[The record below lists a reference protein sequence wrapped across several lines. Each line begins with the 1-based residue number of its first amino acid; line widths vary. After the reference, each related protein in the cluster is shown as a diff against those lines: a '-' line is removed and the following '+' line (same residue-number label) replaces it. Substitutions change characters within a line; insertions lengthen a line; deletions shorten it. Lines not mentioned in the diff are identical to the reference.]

1 MHHTQTTHNQSTTM
15 THHDEA
21 DFCLPKS
28 GNSPIIKNMSIR
40 TRLHIAGEPSVA
52 HVVQEYLQSFRPPMN
67 VLVGRMFRNV
77 YRLNHEL
84 PRKFM
89 HEVNQD
95 QLTEEILASIKI
107 SRHRLQY
114 SLLLE
119 DFFSYAQ
126 RHGWVDKRE

>member
-1 MHHTQTTHNQSTTM
+1 MHHTQTSHNQSATM

-21 DFCLPKS
+21 DFCLPDS

-40 TRLHIAGEPSVA
+40 TRLYVSGNPSVA
-52 HVVQEYLQSFRPPMN
+52 GAVQEYLQSFRPPMN
-67 VLVGRMFRNV
+67 ALVGRMFRNI
-77 YRLNHEL
+77 YRLYPEL

-107 SRHRLQY
+107 PRNRLQY

-126 RHGWVDKRE
+126 RHGWVEKSE

>member
-1 MHHTQTTHNQSTTM
+1 M

-21 DFCLPKS
+21 DFCLPNS
-28 GNSPIIKNMSIR
+28 GNSPILKNMSIR

-67 VLVGRMFRNV
+67 VLVGRMFRNI
-77 YRLNHEL
+77 YRLYPEL

-89 HEVNQD
+89 HEVKLD

-119 DFFSYAQ
+119 DFFCYAQ
-126 RHGWVDKRE
+126 RHGWMDKSENCL

>member
-1 MHHTQTTHNQSTTM
+1 MHHTQTSHNQSATM

-21 DFCLPKS
+21 DFCLPNS
-28 GNSPIIKNMSIR
+28 GNSPIIKHMSIR
-40 TRLHIAGEPSVA
+40 THLYVSSNPSVA
-52 HVVQEYLQSFRPPMN
+52 CAVQEYLTSYRPPMN
-67 VLVGRMFRNV
+67 ILVGRMFRNI
-77 YRLNHEL
+77 YRLYPEL

-95 QLTEEILASIKI
+95 QLTDEILSSIKI

-119 DFFSYAQ
+119 DFFCYAQ
-126 RHGWVDKRE
+126 CHGWVDKSE

>member
-1 MHHTQTTHNQSTTM
+1 MA
-15 THHDEA
+15 HHDEA
-21 DFCLPKS
+21 DFCLPNS

-40 TRLHIAGEPSVA
+40 TRLYVSGNPSVA
-52 HVVQEYLQSFRPPMN
+52 CAVQEYLQSFSPPMN
-67 VLVGRMFRNV
+67 VLVGRMFRNI
-77 YRLNHEL
+77 YRLNPEL

-107 SRHRLQY
+107 PRNCLQY
-114 SLLLE
+114 SLLLD

-126 RHGWVDKRE
+126 RHGWVDKSE

>member
-21 DFCLPKS
+21 DFCLPSS
-28 GNSPIIKNMSIR
+28 GNSPIIKHMSIR
-40 TRLHIAGEPSVA
+40 THLYVSSNPSVA
-52 HVVQEYLQSFRPPMN
+52 CAVQEYLTSYRPPMN
-67 VLVGRMFRNV
+67 ALVGRMFRNI
-77 YRLNHEL
+77 YRLNPEL

-89 HEVNQD
+89 HEVKQD

-107 SRHRLQY
+107 PRQRLQY

-119 DFFSYAQ
+119 DFFCYAL
-126 RHGWVDKRE
+126 RHGWMDKSE

>member
-1 MHHTQTTHNQSTTM
+1 M

-21 DFCLPKS
+21 DFCLPNS
-28 GNSPIIKNMSIR
+28 GNSPIIPRMSIR
-40 TRLHIAGEPSVA
+40 TRLHTSGNPSVA
-52 HVVQEYLQSFRPPMN
+52 YVVQEYLKSYRPPMN
-67 VLVGRMFRNV
+67 ALVGRMFRNI
-77 YRLNHEL
+77 YRLNPEL

-89 HEVNQD
+89 HEVKQD

-126 RHGWVDKRE
+126 RHGWVDKSENCL

>member
-21 DFCLPKS
+21 DFCLPNS
-28 GNSPIIKNMSIR
+28 GNSPIIPRMSIR

-52 HVVQEYLQSFRPPMN
+52 YVVQEYLTSYRPPMN

-77 YRLNHEL
+77 YRLNPEL

-95 QLTEEILASIKI
+95 QLTEEILASVKI
-107 SRHRLQY
+107 PRNRLQY

-126 RHGWVDKRE
+126 HHGWMEKK